1 MTDFIYWL
9 GDVFY
14 AFFGL
19 FKKLENVPNY
29 IFIVVGFLGLFYW
42 LNMQK
47 KYNKKAQEQGG
58 LK

>member
-1 MTDFIYWL
+1 MTHFIYWL

-19 FKKLENVPNY
+19 LKNLGNIPNY
-29 IFIVVGFLGLFYW
+29 AFIALGFVGLFYW
-42 LNMQK
+42 LNLQK
-47 KYNKKAQEQGG
+47 KYNKKAQEEGG